1 MAQAIL
7 LKDVEN
13 VGERGDV
20 IDVSPGYLRN
30 FLLPRRLAQ
39 AATPASIAEA
49 KRRMEAQEKAA
60 RDLEERAQEN
70 AALLS
75 RTVLTIPQPAGDDG
89 RLFGSVTS
97 QDTVDAIKQARGMK
111 LDRRKVQ
118 LEEPIRNTGTHMVTV
133 EVHDR
138 VPADGEPVATAASA
152 PPRSPQKAPNG
163 GPFRIDRTPMA
174 ISLPPDQAGKLRP
187 Q

>member
-39 AATPASIAEA
+39 AATPASIADA
-49 KRRMEAQEKAA
+49 KRRMEAQERAA
-60 RDLEERAQEN
+60 RELSDRAQEN

-89 RLFGSVTS
+89 RLFGSVTA
-97 QDTVDAIKQARGMK
+97 QDIVDAIKQARGMK
-111 LDRRKVQ
+111 LDRRKVV
-118 LEEPIRNTGTHMVTV
+118 LEEPIRTTGTHMVAV
-133 EVHDR
+133 EVHEG
-138 VPADGEPVATAASA
+138 VHAQVKTIVTAA
-152 PPRSPQKAPNG
+152 
-163 GPFRIDRTPMA
+163 
-174 ISLPPDQAGKLRP
+174 
-187 Q
+187 